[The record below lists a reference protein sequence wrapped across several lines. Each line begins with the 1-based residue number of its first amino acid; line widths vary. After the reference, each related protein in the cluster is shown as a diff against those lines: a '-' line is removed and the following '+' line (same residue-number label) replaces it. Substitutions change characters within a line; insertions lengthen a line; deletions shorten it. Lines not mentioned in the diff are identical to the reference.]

1 MGRASGT
8 SVTCYVHGDKSPYS
22 GAHHAPNIYLKFTA
36 TVTRD
41 GMDIKVTLSNMTF
54 KALGGYGYPMTVYA
68 AVTRSNQALG
78 PSSSG
83 WVKLDKSTATTAVKW
98 TRHPANRSFTVTN
111 DANTEVY
118 IQIAAYSNDAKQC
131 YDGSKRHIAT
141 YTYNAPAANY
151 TLTYNANGGSNAPA
165 SVTVSPGSSVV
176 VTSEKPYA
184 NLTVNYY
191 SSEHPTEIIYPDIVS
206 AEFNGWNTSA
216 DGTGDPYSEGAS
228 IILDRNKTL
237 YAQWKPIAYT
247 VLPYQDP
254 IGITLQFNAMGGRV
268 SPETHLVSFE
278 QLGYGTSSPDIPNA
292 YQPGQTYQ
300 ISGSSLTPMMTL
312 NLHPRYANI
321 TTAVVNDTDL
331 PPVLANSI
339 LNNPGHAFEG
349 WYFEPEYEQQ
359 IQPPYSTSTNPLTLY
374 AKWKPQPV
382 YKKTETGW
390 VPEADSFVWQ
400 CVEVTEEGV
409 TKKVWKKIA
418 HVLKCVED
426 SSGNKSWKDISR

>member
-1 MGRASGT
+1 MGRASGS
-8 SVTCYVHGDKSPYS
+8 SVTCYVHGDKSPYAD
-22 GAHHAPNIYLKFTA
+22 AHHAPNIYLKFTA
-36 TVTRD
+36 TTSRNGSAVSV
-41 GMDIKVTLSNMTF
+41 KLSNITY
-54 KALGGYGYPMTVYA
+54 KALGGYGYPLTVWA
-68 AVTRSNQALG
+68 AATAT
-78 PSSSG
+78 SSRPPYDSSL
-83 WVKLDKSTATTAVKW
+83 WVKIDKSTATSAVTW
-98 TRHPANRSFTVTN
+98 TRNPSAKTLTVANDLN
-111 DANTEVY
+111 PYVY
-118 IQIAAYSNDAKQC
+118 IHIAAHSTDAKSC
-131 YDGSKRHIAT
+131 YGTHKKVIAT

-165 SVTVSPGSSVV
+165 PVTVSPGSSVV
-176 VTSEKPYA
+176 VTNEKPYA

-191 SSEHPTEIIYPDIVS
+191 SSERPTEIIYPDIVS

-216 DGTGDPYSEGAS
+216 DGTGDAYSAGDS

-254 IGITLQFNAMGGRV
+254 IGITLQFNAMGGQV

-292 YQPGQTYQ
+292 FQPGQTYQ

-349 WYFEPEYEQQ
+349 WYFEPEYTNQ

-400 CVEVTEEGV
+400 CVEVTEGDV
-409 TKKVWKKIA
+409 TKKVWQKIA